1 MPVKSDRHCGG
12 MGPDM
17 DTTDNN
23 MTTLEKQMEQRPK
36 GNRRDTFLLIGALA
50 LLVLLALVLPRMTDW
65 PISGRFQ
72 TFVTI
77 FLGIFIEA
85 IPFLLIGSIVSG
97 LIEEFVDK
105 DSLARFVPRRAIPA
119 ALAGALLGFAFPVC
133 ECGVVPVTRRLYQ
146 KGLPLSVG
154 VAFLLAAPVVN
165 PVVIISTYVA
175 FGWGP
180 VLWGRVLFSV
190 LIAFVVGLLFSLAR
204 SEDVLLPLSSG
215 SEHQH
220 LAHDHHHDHEHDHEH
235 GDEHHPSPVPLTL
248 IDRLWQALAIGG
260 DDLLDMARYLI
271 AGSMIAAAMQ
281 TIVPQATLL
290 ALGSGPV
297 ISVITLMVMAFVLSI
312 CSTVDA
318 FVALSFANSFTTG
331 SILAFLVFGP
341 MVDIKSSLMFLGV
354 MRRRTVLYLIL
365 LPMFLT
371 LLITIFFNL
380 NLGW

>member
-1 MPVKSDRHCGG
+1 MEP
-12 MGPDM
+12 
-17 DTTDNN
+17 TDK
-23 MTTLEKQMEQRPK
+23 LRELDKPAEKKGEQS
-36 GNRRDTFLLIGALA
+36 RRDTLLLGVG
-50 LLVLLALVLPRMTDW
+50 LLVLVIIALGLPRLTNL

-85 IPFLLIGSIVSG
+85 IPFLLFGSIVSG
-97 LIEEFVDK
+97 LIEEIVDK
-105 DSLARFVPRRAIPA
+105 DTLARFVPRRAVPA

-204 SEDVLLPLSSG
+204 SQDVLLPLTLQG
-215 SEHQH
+215 D
-220 LAHDHHHDHEHDHEH
+220 DHHHDHEHDPDHDH
-235 GDEHHPSPVPLTL
+235 QPAPMTL
-248 IDRLWQALAIGG
+248 VDRLWNALAIGG

-281 TIVPQATLL
+281 TIVPQSALL

-297 ISVITLMVMAFVLSI
+297 VSIVTLMVLAFVLSI

-318 FVALSFANSFTTG
+318 FVALSFASSFTTG

-341 MVDIKSSLMFLGV
+341 MVDIKSSLMFLGSCV
-354 MRRRTVLYLIL
+354 AAPCCT
-365 LPMFLT
+365 
-371 LLITIFFNL
+371 
-380 NLGW
+380 

>member
-1 MPVKSDRHCGG
+1 
-12 MGPDM
+12 M
-17 DTTDNN
+17 DATDNSTPLDKPN
-23 MTTLEKQMEQRPK
+23 TKNKGKSQRE
-36 GNRRDTFLLIGALA
+36 TILLAVGLA
-50 LLVLLALVLPRMTDW
+50 LLVLIALGLPRLTDL

-85 IPFLLIGSIVSG
+85 IPFLLFGSIVSG

-105 DSLARFVPRRAIPA
+105 DSLARFVPKRAIPA
-119 ALAGALLGFAFPVC
+119 ALVGALMGFAFPVC

-204 SEDVLLPLSSG
+204 SQDVLLPLTVE
-215 SEHQH
+215 SEHH
-220 LAHDHHHDHEHDHEH
+220 HHDHDHEHDHEK
-235 GDEHHPSPVPLTL
+235 PVAVTL
-248 IDRLWQALAIGG
+248 IDRLWNALAIGG

-271 AGSMIAAAMQ
+271 VGSMIAAAMQ
-281 TIVPQATLL
+281 TIVPQSTLL

-297 ISVITLMVMAFVLSI
+297 VSIVTLMVLAFVLSI

-365 LPMFLT
+365 LPLFLT
-371 LLITIFFNL
+371 LLITVFFNL